1 MDGLLEPKSAA
12 LKTLLRVQKYILVIA
27 SLVMAVTFFLV
38 VILRYVFQADLF
50 AYEEWILVIAFWL
63 YFLGSA
69 QGSWEGS
76 HIKADFLSA
85 FITSG
90 SVRRFFV
97 LLVMGIET
105 GVLAVLV
112 ALGAYMVWENIAQY
126 PRWSATVAWRIPF
139 LVPHFGIF
147 LGFSL
152 MLLFSALRL
161 KTAWCDPDAF
171 NPDIS
176 EGRAP

>member
-12 LKTLLRVQKYILVIA
+12 LKMLLRAQKYVLVTA

-38 VILRYVFQADLF
+38 VVLRYVFQADLF
-50 AYEEWILVIAFWL
+50 AYEEWILMIAFWL

-85 FITSG
+85 FIRSAAM
-90 SVRRFFV
+90 RRFFV
-97 LLVMGIET
+97 LLVMVIEVGVL
-105 GVLAVLV
+105 GVLA

-139 LVPHFGIF
+139 LVPHSGIF

-161 KTAWCDPDAF
+161 KVAWCDPEAF
-171 NPDIS
+171 RSDDL

>member
-12 LKTLLRVQKYILVIA
+12 LKTLLRVQRYILIAA
-27 SLVMAVTFFLV
+27 SLAMAVTFFLV

-85 FITSG
+85 FVKSPVIH
-90 SVRRFFV
+90 RFFI
-97 LLVMGIET
+97 LLVMVIE
-105 GVLAVLV
+105 VAVLV
-112 ALGAYMVWENIAQY
+112 VLAGLAAYMVWENIAHY

-152 MLLFSALRL
+152 MLLFSAIRL
-161 KTAWCDPDAF
+161 KAAWCEPDAF
-171 NPDIS
+171 
-176 EGRAP
+176 RADD

>member
-1 MDGLLEPKSAA
+1 MDGMLEPKSAA
-12 LKTLLRVQKYILVIA
+12 LKTLLRVQKYVLVVA

-63 YFLGSA
+63 YFIGSA

-85 FITSG
+85 FIKSA

-97 LLVMGIET
+97 LLVMVIEVS
-105 GVLAVLV
+105 VLAVL
-112 ALGAYMVWENIAQY
+112 AGLGAYMVWENIAQY

-139 LVPHFGIF
+139 LIPHFGIF

-152 MLLFSALRL
+152 MLFFSALRL
-161 KTAWCDPDAF
+161 KVAWCEPEAF
-171 NPDIS
+171 MTDD
-176 EGRAP
+176 

>member
-1 MDGLLEPKSAA
+1 MDGMLEPKSAA
-12 LKTLLRVQKYILVIA
+12 LKTLLRVQKYVLVVA

-63 YFLGSA
+63 YFIGSA
-69 QGSWEGS
+69 HGSWEGS

-85 FITSG
+85 FIKSA

-97 LLVMGIET
+97 LLVMVIEVS
-105 GVLAVLV
+105 VLAVL
-112 ALGAYMVWENIAQY
+112 AGLGAYMVWENIAQY

-139 LVPHFGIF
+139 LIPHFGIF

-152 MLLFSALRL
+152 MLFFSALRL
-161 KTAWCDPDAF
+161 KVAWCEPEAF
-171 NPDIS
+171 MTDD
-176 EGRAP
+176 